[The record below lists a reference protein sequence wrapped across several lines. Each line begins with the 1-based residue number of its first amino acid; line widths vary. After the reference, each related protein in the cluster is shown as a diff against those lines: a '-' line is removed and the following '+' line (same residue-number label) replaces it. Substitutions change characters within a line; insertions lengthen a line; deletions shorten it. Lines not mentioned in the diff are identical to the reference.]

1 MIMAKVFDKKQT
13 NPEENDVSYVMNIIG
28 GKWKPIII
36 WAIHSGHIRFGEL
49 QRQIPRI
56 TKKMLTNQLRE
67 LENDNI
73 ITRTVYPVVP
83 PKVEYAISKKGRLLG
98 PLLMLMCEVGE
109 KLRKFEKK

>member
-1 MIMAKVFDKKQT
+1 MPKNFDKNRT
-13 NPEENDVSYVMNIIG
+13 NPVENDVSYVMNIIG

-36 WAIHSGHIRFGEL
+36 WAIHSGHNRFGEL
-49 QRQIPRI
+49 QRQIPHI

-73 ITRTVYPVVP
+73 IIRTVYPVVP
-83 PKVEYAISKKGRLLG
+83 PRVVYAISKKGKLLG

>member
-1 MIMAKVFDKKQT
+1 MPQKFDKTLT
-13 NPEENDVSYVMNIIG
+13 NPEENDVAYVMNIIG
-28 GKWKPIII
+28 GKWKPMII
-36 WAIHSGHIRFGEL
+36 WAIHSGHNRFGEL

-83 PKVEYAISKKGRLLG
+83 PKVEYAISKKGKLLG

-109 KLRKFEKK
+109 KLRKFKKK

>member
-1 MIMAKVFDKKQT
+1 MPQKFDKTLT
-13 NPEENDVSYVMNIIG
+13 NPEENDVAYVMNIIG

-36 WAIHSGHIRFGEL
+36 WAIHSGHNRFGEL

-67 LENDNI
+67 LENDEI

-83 PKVEYAISKKGRLLG
+83 PKVEYAISMKGKLLG

-109 KLRKFEKK
+109 KLRKFKTKS

>member
-1 MIMAKVFDKKQT
+1 MPQKFDKNLT
-13 NPEENDVSYVMNIIG
+13 NPEENDVAYVMNIIG

-36 WAIHSGHIRFGEL
+36 WAIHSGHNRFGEL
-49 QRQIPRI
+49 QRQIPHI

-83 PKVEYAISKKGRLLG
+83 PKVEYAISNKGRLLG

-109 KLRKFEKK
+109 NLRKFEEI

>member
-1 MIMAKVFDKKQT
+1 MAKSFDKKKS

-36 WAIHSGHIRFGEL
+36 WAIHSEYNRFGEL
-49 QRQIPRI
+49 QRQIPHI
-56 TKKMLTNQLRE
+56 TKKMLTTQLRE

-83 PKVEYAISKKGRLLG
+83 PKVEYAISKKGKLLG
-98 PLLMLMCEVGE
+98 PLLMLMCEVGD

>member
-1 MIMAKVFDKKQT
+1 MPKNFDKNLT
-13 NPEENDVSYVMNIIG
+13 NPVENDVSYVMNIIG

-36 WAIHSGHIRFGEL
+36 WAIHSGHNRFGEL

-73 ITRTVYPVVP
+73 ITRTIYPVVP
-83 PKVEYAISKKGRLLG
+83 PKVEYAISKKGKLLG
-98 PLLMLMCEVGE
+98 PLLLLMCDVGQ
-109 KLRKFEKK
+109 KLKKFEKK

>member
-1 MIMAKVFDKKQT
+1 MPQKFDKTLT
-13 NPEENDVSYVMNIIG
+13 NPEENDVAHVMNIIG
-28 GKWKPIII
+28 GKWKPMII
-36 WAIHSGHIRFGEL
+36 WAIHSGHNRFGEL

-83 PKVEYAISKKGRLLG
+83 PKVEYAISKKGKLLG
-98 PLLMLMCEVGE
+98 PLLLQMCEVGA
-109 KLRKFEKK
+109 KLRKFDKK